1 MGNQFDMLDTITL
14 IRFMM
19 QLQNNSIL
27 QRQATNDDILRD
39 LHTDVDRLEKK
50 LDAILAKL
58 NSHHGT

>member
-14 IRFMM
+14 ISFMM

>member
-1 MGNQFDMLDTITL
+1 MGNQFDILDTITL
-14 IRFMM
+14 ISFMM